1 MEKKIQIPLELFET
15 MVAYIQ
21 DHFDAL
27 DSKRYNYICRGVE
40 NKRQAE
46 IKHNLYSAYK
56 AQTNSE
62 TREILR
68 HAYLDQAGIP
78 SHGRWDAQGENQFR
92 QRTFND

>member
-40 NKRQAE
+40 N
-46 IKHNLYSAYK
+46 
-56 AQTNSE
+56 
-62 TREILR
+62 
-68 HAYLDQAGIP
+68 
-78 SHGRWDAQGENQFR
+78 
-92 QRTFND
+92 